1 MTTDI
6 AKPTA
11 LERLQEALADLP
23 EERSAQITVTIE
35 TDGEVAAE
43 WHDGDAWT
51 YVSIRED
58 DTMFLVRQ
66 NGHELEERVVPFD
79 ERLLP
84 ALFDWSADQEAP
96 A

>member
-1 MTTDI
+1 MSDGVV
-6 AKPTA
+6 KRTA
-11 LERLQEALADLP
+11 LERLQAALGDLP
-23 EERSAQITVTIE
+23 EERSAQIKVTIE
-35 TDGEVAAE
+35 TEGEVAAE

-66 NGHELEERVVPFD
+66 RGHELEEKVVPFD

-84 ALFDWSADQEAP
+84 ALFDWSAEQEAP